1 MCRMKLDIYR
11 VCSKFKYLY
20 KQQISQSM
28 NVLIIS
34 WCHVSVKTIIVY
46 FLGGEEGV
54 GAGVWLGRVLKT
66 ILYRAHIFLT
76 VISDVLFTKERERI
90 YNTDKSDWYHVMN
103 LICFINRAW
112 FCYLM
117 RKCVNVIKNT
127 DKEMNKK
134 MKSTYMYMCTCVCT
148 YIYDSN

>member
-1 MCRMKLDIYR
+1 MMPCFRENYHSI
-11 VCSKFKYLY
+11 F
-20 KQQISQSM
+20 
-28 NVLIIS
+28 
-34 WCHVSVKTIIVY
+34 
-46 FLGGEEGV
+46 FGGVRKGWGVV

-134 MKSTYMYMCTCVCT
+134 MKSTYMYMCTCVHV
-148 YIYDSN
+148 YVLIYMIVIKSSLVIVIIE